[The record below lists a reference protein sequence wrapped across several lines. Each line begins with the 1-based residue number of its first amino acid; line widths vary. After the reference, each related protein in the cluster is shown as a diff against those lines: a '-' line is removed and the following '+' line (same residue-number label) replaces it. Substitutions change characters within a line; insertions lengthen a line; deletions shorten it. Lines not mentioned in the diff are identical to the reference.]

1 MRTATVALVLV
12 ATFSLAASAEWTQWR
27 GPNRAGKSSETGLL
41 AEWPEGG
48 PELLWKIESVGEG
61 FASYTAASGRLF
73 TQGQK
78 NGRQYLIALDA
89 NTGETLW
96 ELRHG
101 ETYGNNRGNGPRGTP
116 TIDGERVYALGAD
129 GNLICAAAST
139 GERIWEVNLLA
150 KFRASNIRWGLSES
164 PLVDRGRVIVNAG
177 GPGAS
182 VVALNKDDG
191 SLIWKS
197 ESDEAGYSSAVI
209 AEVGGIRMYVM
220 LTGEAA
226 IGLRAD
232 TGELLWRYSQVSNRT
247 ANIATPIVDGDL
259 VFVSTD
265 YGTGC
270 ALLKLK
276 PANGGIE
283 AEEIYFNRDMR
294 NHYSSSVL
302 VDGYLYGYSS
312 RILTCMKLETGEVM
326 WVNRSVGKGQV
337 LYADGRLYLLS
348 EDGVAGMAEATPEG
362 YREISRFEI
371 SRGNYPTW
379 TLPVIV
385 DGVMYL
391 RDQDLL
397 YAYDVK
403 GR

>member
-1 MRTATVALVLV
+1 MRIFTLLLGSTLF
-12 ATFSLAASAEWTQWR
+12 FSLSAAAEWTQWR
-27 GPNRAGKSSETGLL
+27 GPARDGKSTETGLL
-41 AEWPEGG
+41 KKWPEAG
-48 PELLWKIESVGEG
+48 PKLLWKIETLGEG
-61 FASYTAASGRLF
+61 FASYSIADGKLY

-78 NGRQYLIALDA
+78 DGQQYLIAIDTA
-89 NTGETLW
+89 TGKTLW
-96 ELRHG
+96 EIPHG
-101 ETYGNNRGNGPRGTP
+101 DTYGNNRGNGPRGTP
-116 TIDGERVYALGAD
+116 TIDGDRLYVLGAD
-129 GNLICAAAST
+129 GNLLCASVET
-139 GERIWEVNLLA
+139 GRKVWEQNLLS
-150 KFRASNIRWGLSES
+150 KFGGSNIKWGLSES
-164 PLVDRGRVIVNAG
+164 PLVDGDKLIVNPG

-182 VVALNKDDG
+182 VVALNKNTG
-191 SLIWKS
+191 AVLWKS

-209 AEVGGIRMYVM
+209 AEVGGIKMYVL

-232 TGELLWRYSQVSNRT
+232 NGKLLWRYAKVSNPT
-247 ANIATPIVDGDL
+247 ANIATPIVKGDL

-270 ALLKLK
+270 ALLRLK
-276 PANGGIE
+276 AVNGGVE

-326 WVNRSVGKGQV
+326 WVDRSVGKGQV
-337 LYADGRLYLLS
+337 LFADGRLYLLS
-348 EDGVAGMAEATPEG
+348 EDGVVGMAEATPDG
-362 YREISRFEI
+362 YKEISRFEI

-397 YAYDVK
+397 YAYDVR
-403 GR
+403 GQ